1 MLYTSVQNADN
12 TISACERKY
21 SNGLENDYSEIH
33 RHQVKLRQEE
43 NSCFAEHFIV
53 RLKEV

>member
-33 RHQVKLRQEE
+33 RHQVKLQEE